1 MKKKFLM
8 WLTKHFKPCYFFKV
22 AKGPNKDHVNC
33 GAYRA
38 YRNRCETYRCPY
50 FAPTI
55 RYKIA
60 RWLGMV
66 R

>member
-8 WLTKHFKPCYFFKV
+8 FLTRHFRPCYFFKV

-38 YRNRCETYRCPY
+38 YRNRCETYCADGERQCDEHE
-50 FAPTI
+50 
-55 RYKIA
+55 
-60 RWLGMV
+60 
-66 R
+66 